1 MNDKSIKTT
10 KIAVAAILVTVA
22 IGYVSYTIFVT
33 QSQKSPNWK
42 TSAAESISA
51 TSIPQTIEQEHTVPV
66 VATEIKAT
74 METSPTRQAEFV
86 PSESAKEIM
95 QYRQQAS
102 VQSARL
108 AALKAQKDADEV
120 DKKIKNDA
128 IPQPIAALLGT
139 TPTKPKEPS
148 ILDLI
153 VVKSLVESGGE
164 IIGTVAVAG
173 ELINVKRGSK
183 IGNVTV
189 VGIRPDAITFSDGHT
204 TKTRRIKNY

>member
-1 MNDKSIKTT
+1 MNDKSIKNT

-22 IGYVSYTIFVT
+22 IGYVEYTILVT
-33 QSQKSPNWK
+33 QNQKSPNWK
-42 TSAAESISA
+42 TPAAEPISAA
-51 TSIPQTIEQEHTVPV
+51 SIPQATEHTAPV
-66 VATEIKAT
+66 VATDIQAT

-128 IPQPIAALLGT
+128 APQPIAALLGT